1 MKRNRIIIPVVALL
15 SHTMYAQTPVDMN
28 LQLQNVEI
36 QGKRIAGLNG
46 GEVKR
51 LQVDKNLSSMTG
63 TVSEAFRQMPSLV
76 TDIEGGVTYRGSG
89 KAGMLINGIPY
100 GLLEEYSG
108 DVLIQLPA
116 LFFNR
121 ISMSALPDI
130 SLVPDGDA
138 GVLNLSSTNYTKT
151 DSPQTVT

>member
-1 MKRNRIIIPVVALL
+1 
-15 SHTMYAQTPVDMN
+15 
-28 LQLQNVEI
+28 
-36 QGKRIAGLNG
+36 
-46 GEVKR
+46 
-51 LQVDKNLSSMTG
+51 
-63 TVSEAFRQMPSLV
+63 MPSLV

-138 GVLNLSSTNYTKT
+138 GVLNLSSTNYTKS
-151 DSPQTVT
+151 DSPLTVTWERDCRNGIMPGQS

>member
-51 LQVDKNLSSMTG
+51 LQVDKN
-63 TVSEAFRQMPSLV
+63 EQYDRARCRRP
-76 TDIEGGVTYRGSG
+76 SG
-89 KAGMLINGIPY
+89 KCL
-100 GLLEEYSG
+100 
-108 DVLIQLPA
+108 
-116 LFFNR
+116 R
-121 ISMSALPDI
+121 W
-130 SLVPDGDA
+130 
-138 GVLNLSSTNYTKT
+138 
-151 DSPQTVT
+151 

>member
-63 TVSEAFRQMPSLV
+63 TVSEAFRQNAFAG
-76 TDIEGGVTYRGSG
+76 DRYRRGSH
-89 KAGMLINGIPY
+89 
-100 GLLEEYSG
+100 
-108 DVLIQLPA
+108 
-116 LFFNR
+116 
-121 ISMSALPDI
+121 
-130 SLVPDGDA
+130 
-138 GVLNLSSTNYTKT
+138 LSR
-151 DSPQTVT
+151 VG